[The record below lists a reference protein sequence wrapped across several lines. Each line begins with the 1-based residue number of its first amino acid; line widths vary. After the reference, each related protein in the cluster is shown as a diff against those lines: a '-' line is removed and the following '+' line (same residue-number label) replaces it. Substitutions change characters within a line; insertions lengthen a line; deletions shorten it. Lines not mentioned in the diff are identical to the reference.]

1 MFRYPG
7 LAKIIDN
14 PEGEVSED
22 PYDHKEAD
30 EEWKIQSLQDHVLP
44 QTCTAAKELVE
55 KGLREKELDVF
66 ALLEITSK
74 RRRKCLP
81 MFQ

>member
-30 EEWKIQSLQDHVLP
+30 E
-44 QTCTAAKELVE
+44 AKCGGHQFSME
-55 KGLREKELDVF
+55 DPIF
-66 ALLEITSK
+66 ARPCPPSNMH
-74 RRRKCLP
+74 CC
-81 MFQ
+81 